1 VLQAN
6 IVKHLEVRELTIQ
19 SQHRRVTS
27 QNKLKALTTRISV
40 LRVIYVLQ
48 VRSDHTSRGAPM
60 ATKVLVTEQILDSR
74 VLAPSAKLDT
84 TASMGRK
91 FSVPPDSTVTLV

>member
-1 VLQAN
+1 M
-6 IVKHLEVRELTIQ
+6 KHLEVRELTIQ

-27 QNKLKALTTRISV
+27 QNKLKALITRISV

-48 VRSDHTSRGAPM
+48 VRSDQISRGAPM
-60 ATKVLVTEQILDSR
+60 ATKVLVTEQILDFR